1 MINAIINLFNLLNKG
16 QKKIFFFIVFLLI
29 IFSLLEMLSLGMLV
43 PIFSLILNPDEQAN
57 NLFMS
62 ILSNFFKEFDQQY
75 ILGILFI
82 SFFILFLF
90 KFIFSFFIFYYRN
103 NFTYKVRNNFS
114 KRIFSSYLNKPLD
127 FHIKNN
133 SSKIA
138 INCKYEIDLFTSNII
153 LPVLDI
159 VSDLFIFL
167 ALLALLLIF
176 DPFITAITISCFGTV
191 IYLYQYVLKRRT
203 LIWANERQHF
213 DRLINKVI
221 REGLNSIKEIIFNNK
236 AKFFIKKL
244 DHYLFRNLI
253 VSVRGQ
259 MTTDML
265 TFLELVQL
273 LRF

>member
-191 IYLYQYVLKRRT
+191 IYLYQYVLK
-203 LIWANERQHF
+203 E
-213 DRLINKVI
+213 
-221 REGLNSIKEIIFNNK
+221 
-236 AKFFIKKL
+236 
-244 DHYLFRNLI
+244 
-253 VSVRGQ
+253 
-259 MTTDML
+259 
-265 TFLELVQL
+265 EL
-273 LRF
+273 